1 VTRGLY
7 VMLVIVAIAAW
18 AFWMLSQPVSAD
30 LSLNPNNHAPEA
42 IWGIR

>member
-1 VTRGLY
+1 VKRLL
-7 VMLVIVAIAAW
+7 LVPAIALW
-18 AFWMLSQPVSAD
+18 ALWMLSQPVSAD